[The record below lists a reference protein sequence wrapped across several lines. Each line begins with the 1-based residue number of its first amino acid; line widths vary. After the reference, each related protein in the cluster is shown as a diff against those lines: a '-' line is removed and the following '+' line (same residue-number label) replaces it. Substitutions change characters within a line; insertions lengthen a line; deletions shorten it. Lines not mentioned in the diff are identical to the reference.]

1 MDETSQLI
9 LELAKTKMREAGN
22 FTREAWHDF
31 IEESIEYYYEIG
43 RLSEEDDLDALTEE
57 LMEMFNEIENDE
69 VEERELSDEEE
80 AEREEKSEELE
91 EEKEEA

>member
-1 MDETSQLI
+1 MDEIAQLI

-22 FTREAWHDF
+22 FSREAFHDF

-57 LMEMFNEIENDE
+57 LMEMYNEVEDGE

-80 AEREEKSEELE
+80 ATRKEKGEEQEETAE
-91 EEKEEA
+91 EE